1 MTVPPDLVHAS
12 RDFDRLLEDVRDEC
26 MLQTRHQA
34 YHTLR
39 AVLHVLRNHLE
50 TGEAMALAG
59 VLPPLTSVVFLEGYR
74 ADNDVQPFGDLAAL
88 NREVAA
94 IRKDH
99 NLAPQTAIT
108 DCARVLR
115 HHCDEIRLDQALAN
129 LPKPAAWFFG
139 LETVE

>member
-1 MTVPPDLVHAS
+1 
-12 RDFDRLLEDVRDEC
+12 

-50 TGEAMALAG
+50 TADVMALAG
-59 VLPPLTSVVFLEGYR
+59 VLPPLASVVFLEGYH
-74 ADNDVQPFGDLAAL
+74 ADNDVQPFGDPVVLSS
-88 NREVAA
+88 EVAA

-99 NLAPQTAIT
+99 NLAPHTAIT

-115 HHCDEIRLDQALAN
+115 RHCDETRLDLALAN
-129 LPKPAAWFFG
+129 LPKPVALFFDA
-139 LETVE
+139 ESVQ